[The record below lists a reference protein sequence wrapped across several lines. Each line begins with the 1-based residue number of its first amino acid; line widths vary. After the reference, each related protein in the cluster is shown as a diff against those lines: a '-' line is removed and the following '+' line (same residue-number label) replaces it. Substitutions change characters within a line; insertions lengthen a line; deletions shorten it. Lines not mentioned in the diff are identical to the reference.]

1 MHQPFSYITYE
12 TRGAVALLSLN
23 LPHKLNGMS
32 APMQAEIRAVLEH
45 LQTQGDVRALVI
57 TGSGRAF
64 CSGADL
70 GDISQKG
77 DGRAQAESTYRAMV
91 EQSNPMILDIRQS
104 RIPVVAAVNGIAAG
118 AGASLALAADVV
130 VAGRSASFLMPF
142 APRLGIVPDLGATWL
157 LPRLLGEARARAA
170 LLLGERIS
178 AEQLEQWGGIW
189 ACVEDAELLDTA
201 LELAGRLAA
210 SPRHSAEELKRA
222 LDCAEHNSL
231 AEQLQYEADRQRELI
246 AHADFQEGVAA
257 FLGKRAPVFP

>member
-1 MHQPFSYITYE
+1 MQQPFSYITYE
-12 TRGAVALLSLN
+12 ARGSVALLSLN

-45 LQTQGDVRALVI
+45 LQSQREVRALVI

-70 GDISQKG
+70 DDIRQKG
-77 DGRAQAESTYRAMV
+77 DGRAQAESTYRAMI
-91 EQSNPMILDIRQS
+91 EHSNPMILDIRQS
-104 RIPVVAAVNGIAAG
+104 RIPVVVAVNGIAAG

-157 LPRLLGEARARAA
+157 LSRLIGEARARAT

-178 AEQLEQWGGIW
+178 AEQLAQWGGIW
-189 ACVEDAELLDTA
+189 ACVEDSELLDTA

-210 SPRHSAEELKRA
+210 SPRHSAAELKNA
-222 LDCAEHNSL
+222 LDLAEQNSL

-257 FLGKRAPVFP
+257 FLGKRAAVFP

>member
-1 MHQPFSYITYE
+1 MQQPFGYITYE
-12 TRGAVALLSLN
+12 TRGDVALLSLN

-32 APMQAEIRAVLEH
+32 APMQAEIRVVLEH
-45 LQTQGDVRALVI
+45 LQHQREVRALVI
-57 TGSGRAF
+57 TGTGRAF

-70 GDISQKG
+70 DDIAQKG

-130 VAGRSASFLMPF
+130 VAARSASFLMPF

-157 LPRLLGEARARAA
+157 LPRLLGDARARAT

-178 AEQLEQWGGIW
+178 AEQLAGWGGIW
-189 ACVEDAELLDTA
+189 ACVDDAELLDTA
-201 LELAGRLAA
+201 LQLAGRLAA
-210 SPRHSAEELKRA
+210 SPRHSAGELKAA
-222 LDCAEHNSL
+222 LARAEHNDL
-231 AEQLQYEADRQRELI
+231 AEQLLYEAERQRELI

-257 FLGKRAPVFP
+257 FLGKRLPVFA